1 MRPMRSI
8 TAWALAGVT
17 VFAGVVCACD
27 VSAPGM
33 SDEPGGHHHH
43 HAAADHADACAHE
56 AHEAHE
62 EGCGDCGLD
71 TPFADRLPSA
81 APAQADAPDEVQL
94 AGAILPTPHRH
105 GIRSHDPPRRA
116 PLIASTPVSRFDI
129 LLD

>member
-1 MRPMRSI
+1 M

-27 VSAPGM
+27 VSATGM
-33 SDEPGGHHHH
+33 GDETGGHHHH
-43 HAAADHADACAHE
+43 HAAADHADACAHG
-56 AHEAHE
+56 AHE

-71 TPFADRLPSA
+71 MPFADRLPSA
-81 APAQADAPDEVQL
+81 APAQADAPDEVHL

-105 GIRSHDPPRRA
+105 GIRSRDPPPRRA